1 MCLNVPIWLI
11 HHGSHDFTF
20 IAVQRASQ
28 GQFGAV
34 EITSITPS
42 LSNKIS
48 SLGNDLIAIVQS
60 FFGSP
65 YSKRTGGERG
75 WSGRETSVTRCKW
88 LTSILPPRAGLKLN
102 SILASHYCDSKSERG
117 LEMNSWMCFSL
128 WWVTS
133 CVVYIW
139 FWERATPILTRVYM
153 YRYMLYGH
161 IRRDFITWKIM
172 EDFALSVKIGRH
184 WESYVNISIELW
196 FAGLTMWCSCQNIP

>member
-1 MCLNVPIWLI
+1 MPPSLTSHLLCLNVPIWLI
-11 HHGSHDFTF
+11 RHGPRNITF

-48 SLGNDLIAIVQS
+48 SLGKRPHSDCTVIFWGHLIA
-60 FFGSP
+60 
-65 YSKRTGGERG
+65 KRTGGERG
-75 WSGRETSVTRCKW
+75 WSGRETSDTRCKW

-102 SILASHYCDSKSERG
+102 SILASHYCDSESERD

-128 WWVTS
+128 SAPAVQS
-133 CVVYIW
+133 ISD
-139 FWERATPILTRVYM
+139 FERETLLYWHVFM

-161 IRRDFITWKIM
+161 ILRDFITWKIM
-172 EDFALSVKIGRH
+172 
-184 WESYVNISIELW
+184 
-196 FAGLTMWCSCQNIP
+196 